1 MIKMCEV
8 VCPDKK
14 QAFSPTSLSNN
25 TVADELAN
33 NLQNQLKEK
42 GKDFIAYSLAMD
54 QSRDI
59 TDTAQL
65 SIFICGV
72 NSDLCITE
80 ELLGIKAMHG
90 TTTGKDI
97 FEQVSYCVNNMKLPW
112 NTLVGLM
119 TDGAPAMCGE
129 KTGLGCGRKCGTRI
143 VQGSLQSTTPSYT
156 KKHCMGKHRKWST

>member
-1 MIKMCEV
+1 M
-8 VCPDKK
+8 
-14 QAFSPTSLSNN
+14 
-25 TVADELAN
+25 
-33 NLQNQLKEK
+33 
-42 GKDFIAYSLAMD
+42 
-54 QSRDI
+54 
-59 TDTAQL
+59 
-65 SIFICGV
+65 

-112 NTLVGLM
+112 NKLVGLM

-143 VQGSLQSTTPSYT
+143 VQGSLQSTTPSPRNIAWEST
-156 KKHCMGKHRKWST
+156 ENGARDEHCDTDS